1 MRQNEQNVSPM
12 SNEGRNAYVIEHITN
27 AMLDLL
33 LKKPIN
39 DISISELVDKAQVGR
54 ASFYRNFNSKEEILK
69 SYLEN
74 IFFEWTSK
82 WQKNT
87 NDPLSEQL
95 RRMILHFE
103 KNRSFYEL
111 LNNRG
116 LIYLL
121 KDTIIGT
128 MGLNPESEKSEAYMK
143 AFAAYALYGWIETWF
158 QRGMKESADEIA
170 ELFKMFGL

>member
-1 MRQNEQNVSPM
+1 MRQNTKNVSPM

-33 LKKPIN
+33 AEKPIN
-39 DISISELVDKAQVGR
+39 NISISELVDKAQIGR
-54 ASFYRNFNSKEEILK
+54 ASFYRNYTCKEDILK
-69 SYLEN
+69 MYLDKR
-74 IFFEWTSK
+74 FKKLQAEWNKDS
-82 WQKNT
+82 
-87 NDPLSEQL
+87 DAPLSEQL
-95 RRMILHFE
+95 KKIILHFE

-111 LNNRG
+111 LNQRG

-121 KDTIIGT
+121 KDSIISTIE
-128 MGLNPESEKSEAYMK
+128 LNPESEKSEAYMK
-143 AFAAYALYGWIETWF
+143 AFVAYALYGWIETWF